1 MAQFPLNPTRID
13 PYKNFKFRLVWD
25 DEGVKSPIAGVSKV
39 SGVKRTTEPGTH
51 RDGGD
56 LSTKRH
62 SPGVS
67 SFEPITIERGITHD
81 LAFEKWAT
89 KVYSTAG
96 DGAMSLLHFRKD
108 ITIELYNE
116 AGQKVKAYFV
126 HRCWVSEFQAQAD
139 LDANANAILIQS
151 LKLENE
157 GWEPDASVTE
167 PSEPSFTDPAV

>member
-1 MAQFPLNPTRID
+1 MAQFAVNATRID

-25 DEGVKSPIAGVSKV
+25 DDGAVGPIAGVSKV
-39 SGVKRTTEPGTH
+39 SGLKRTTELVTH

-81 LAFEKWAT
+81 TAFERWAT

-96 DGAMSLLHFRKD
+96 DAAMSLRNFRKD
-108 ITIELYNE
+108 IIIDLYNLQ
-116 AGQKVKAYFV
+116 GVKVRSWQVF
-126 HRCWVSEFQAQAD
+126 RCWVSEFIAVPE
-139 LDANANAILIQS
+139 LDANANAVAFETIVLQ
-151 LKLENE
+151 NE
-157 GWEPDASVTE
+157 GFARDV
-167 PSEPSFTDPAV
+167 AVVETPEF